1 MSHLQQYT
9 DVIFIKVD
17 VDELQQTATRE
28 GVTAMPTFFFYKRG
42 EKVDYV
48 TLWHAAINLTF
59 LI

>member
-1 MSHLQQYT
+1 
-9 DVIFIKVD
+9 VIFIKVD